1 MDLSRRLS
9 VTVYDAAGSVVRDRS
24 GGAAQVYDL
33 RFSTGVPGGFRDA
46 TFTARLPSARLW
58 PVDTGQTLVIRRG
71 STTVWWGWV
80 EDVRRRLRGQM
91 VEAQVTALGPYQTLT
106 QRLIETV
113 DYDEYLQSSAALR
126 QELLANCDEI
136 SGNYSGIQSTGVV
149 IGPMEKAWW
158 PVSDLA
164 RTVSDAGNADGQ
176 QMLFA
181 VWEPS
186 TVINATEALHARNI
200 LQNPD
205 MEDED
210 WYGWTVHAYTNGDTE
225 VITDNYVSPTRS
237 RKSFSTSAV
246 ASGSLKLRNANLAAS
261 PSTLYQFDY
270 WYYFPALS
278 GLTAQVSV
286 LWLDA
291 GSGDLG
297 TTSGTLHSSTGTA
310 GWNYGVAQMTSPVG
324 TATCIAYLNA
334 TWGAGTD
341 RYVLWDDC
349 YLSEMTTAQVRDGKP
364 RAYLWPRDLSG
375 YEYLLHTGRSSGID
389 INETTRELANYVV
402 ASYGSANYTAAAAD
416 TTSQGLYRRRDRLV
430 AAGAEAGASLAGQI
444 RDATL
449 ERYASPADEAPSFRL
464 RQEDRALT
472 NRYGLPVHLEDVR
485 AGDRLRLADGPQA
498 GLIVLAES
506 TEYRDGVLQITPEN
520 RPDVPLLLARR

>member
-1 MDLSRRLS
+1 MDLGRRLS
-9 VTVYDAAGSVVRDRS
+9 VAVYDAGGSVVRDRS
-24 GGAAQVYDL
+24 GGSTQVYDL
-33 RFSTGVPGGFRDA
+33 RFSTGLPGGFRDA
-46 TFTARLPSARLW
+46 TFIARLPSARLW

-71 STTVWWGWV
+71 TKTVWWGWI
-80 EDVRRRLRGQM
+80 EDVRRRMRGQI

-106 QRLIETV
+106 QRLIEDA
-113 DYDEYLQSSAALR
+113 DYDAYTQSSAALR

-136 SGNYSGIQSTGVV
+136 SGNYSGIESTGVV
-149 IGPMEKAWW
+149 IGPLQKAWW

-164 RTVSDAGNADGQ
+164 RVVSDAGNADGQ

-181 VWEPS
+181 IWEPS
-186 TVINATEALHARNI
+186 TVINATEALHASNI

-205 MEDED
+205 MEEPD
-210 WYGWTVHAYTNGDTE
+210 WYGWSVNDYVNGDTE
-225 VITDNYVSPTRS
+225 VITSEYVSATRS
-237 RKSFSTSAV
+237 RKAFSTSAV
-246 ASGSLKLRNANLAAS
+246 ASGNLTLRNANLAVS

-278 GLTAQVSV
+278 GITARVSV
-286 LWLDA
+286 QWLDA
-291 GSGDLG
+291 GSGSLG
-297 TTSGTLHSSTGTA
+297 FSYGTLHSSTGAA
-310 GWNYGVAQMTSPVG
+310 GWLYGVTQMTSPG
-324 TATCIAYLNA
+324 GAATCIAYLQA
-334 TWGAGTD
+334 TWSAGLD

-349 YLSEMTTAQVRDGKP
+349 YLSEMTTAQVRDGLP
-364 RAYLWPRDLSG
+364 RAYLWPRDLSN
-375 YEYLLHTGRSSGID
+375 YEYLLFTSRSGGID
-389 INETTRELANYVV
+389 IKETTRELTNYVV
-402 ASYGSANYTAAAAD
+402 ASYGASSYTAAAQD
-416 TTSQGLYRRRDRLV
+416 TDSQALYRRRDRLA
-430 AAGAEAGASLAGQI
+430 AAGTEAGAGLAASV

-485 AGDRLRLADGPQA
+485 AGDRLRLADGPLA

-506 TEYRDGVLQITPEN
+506 TEYREGVLQVTPEN

>member
-24 GGAAQVYDL
+24 GGSTQVYDL
-33 RFSTGVPGGFRDA
+33 RFSSGLPGGFRDA
-46 TFTARLPSARLW
+46 TFIARLPSARLW

-71 STTVWWGWV
+71 TTTVWWGWI
-80 EDVRRRLRGQM
+80 EDVRRRMRGP
-91 VEAQVTALGPYQTLT
+91 VTEAQVTALGPYQTLT
-106 QRLIETV
+106 QRLIEAA
-113 DYDEYLQSSAALR
+113 DYDVYTQSSAALR

-149 IGPMEKAWW
+149 IGPLVKDWW

-205 MEDED
+205 MEGPD
-210 WYGWTVHAYTNGDTE
+210 WYGWTVNDYTNGDTE
-225 VITDNYVSPTRS
+225 VITSDYVSATRS

-246 ASGSLKLRNANLAAS
+246 AAGDLALRNANLAVS

-270 WYYFPALS
+270 WYCFPALS
-278 GLTAQVSV
+278 GITAQVSV
-286 LWLDA
+286 QWLDSSS
-291 GSGDLG
+291 GSLG
-297 TTSGTLHSSTGTA
+297 WNYGSLHSSTGAA
-310 GWNYGVAQMTSPVG
+310 GWLYGVTQMTSPA
-324 TATCIAYLNA
+324 TAATCIAYLRA
-334 TWGAGTD
+334 TWGAGID

-349 YLSEMTTAQVRDGKP
+349 YLSEMSTAQVRDGKP
-364 RAYLWPRDLSG
+364 RAYLWPRDLRD
-375 YEYLLHTGRSSGID
+375 YEYLLYTARSDGID
-389 INETTRELANYVV
+389 INETARELTNYVV
-402 ASYGSANYTAAAAD
+402 ASYGASSYTTAAQDAA
-416 TTSQGLYRRRDRLV
+416 SQTLYRRRDRLV
-430 AAGAEAGASLAGQI
+430 AAGTEAGAGLAGQI

-449 ERYASPADEAPSFRL
+449 ERYATPADEAPSFRL

-498 GLIVLAES
+498 GLILLAES
-506 TEYRDGVLQITPEN
+506 TEFRDGVLQVTPEN